1 MDTPSTP
8 PSESRPDIACHAHP
22 EYPGIAWCS
31 RCKQPLCHYCF
42 QHDLRGLCV
51 CASCATQKIESGT
64 PWDDP
69 SQPSNLGAFADTLFD
84 AIRSPQTFWK
94 EISPRASS
102 LPALCFALI
111 CIFAG
116 VAMNY
121 AWLFILEPETM
132 QRVREGLELRFPEQL
147 FKIFIFMRA
156 ILITPIHFFIHVV
169 LLHYLVNSF
178 GSGTRVHYHLTT
190 RIAGYSSAA
199 YVLFFIPPING
210 FPLGQIC
217 AFFWLY
223 FLEYYALRRYLEVS
237 NLRANFITLLAILG
251 AFTLAGI

>member
-1 MDTPSTP
+1 MRPSLRHEMPMLPT
-8 PSESRPDIACHAHP
+8 RQAARQQDVACHTHHEHP
-22 EYPGIAWCS
+22 AIAWCS

-51 CASCATQKIESGT
+51 CSACAAHKIQSGT
-64 PWDDP
+64 AWDDP

-84 AIRSPQTFWK
+84 AIRSPHTFWK
-94 EISPRASS
+94 EISPQAAA
-102 LPALCFALI
+102 LPPLCFAMV
-111 CIFAG
+111 CIFLG

-132 QRVREGLELRFPEQL
+132 QRVREGLQLQLPEQF

-178 GSGTRVHYHLTT
+178 GSGGRVHYRLVT

-199 YVLFFIPPING
+199 YVLFFIPPIN
-210 FPLGQIC
+210 LKKHEECIC
-217 AFFWLY
+217 I
-223 FLEYYALRRYLEVS
+223 RSVS
-237 NLRANFITLLAILG
+237 VVKNKM
-251 AFTLAGI
+251 